1 MALSVNTNVSSIN
14 AQRNLSRTSN
24 ALNSSLSR
32 LSSGLRINSAA
43 DDAAGLAIS
52 ENMKSQIRSMS
63 QAERNAN
70 DGISMIQTA
79 EGAESQMSDIMG
91 RMREL
96 SVQSANGT
104 LGSTERGFLDKEFKS
119 LISEVD
125 RISAVT
131 EFNGTKLLDSTAA
144 TANLQ
149 VGFRNTA
156 NDQIAVA
163 LEQIDSTTLGVGSI
177 GGGAGGGTAL
187 STALLDTAANAS
199 LAIGIIDASITDVS
213 TARAGLGATQNR
225 LQVTVSNLQSSRENL
240 SAANSRIRDVD
251 IAQESANMTKQNI
264 LMQAGVSVLAQA
276 NQAPSL
282 ALSLL

>member
-1 MALSVNTNVSSIN
+1 MALTVNTNVASIN
-14 AQRNLSRTSN
+14 AQRNLSRTGS
-24 ALNSSLSR
+24 ALNKSLSR

-52 ENMKSQIRSMS
+52 ENMKAQIRSMS

-70 DGISMIQTA
+70 DGISLIQTA

-96 SVQSANGT
+96 AVQASNGT
-104 LGSTERGFLDKEFKS
+104 LGTTEKGFLNDEFQA
-119 LISEVD
+119 LTSEVD

-131 EFNGTKLLDSTAA
+131 EFNGTKLLDSTATAA
-144 TANLQ
+144 TLQ
-149 VGFRNTA
+149 VGFRNST
-156 NDQIAVA
+156 NDQISVS

-177 GGGAGGGTAL
+177 GGGTGTSAAL
-187 STALLDTAANAS
+187 STADLTTAAAA
-199 LAIGIIDASITDVS
+199 AIDIVDQAITDLS

-251 IAQESANMTKQNI
+251 IAQESANLTKQNI

-276 NQAPSL
+276 NQAPAL